1 MPSVPE
7 QLAAAAK
14 AHFESQFQLLNTLTG
29 KAFEGME
36 KVIELNMNAAKTSLD
51 EATGAAREVGAATDP
66 QALLSASAAQLQPN
80 AEKALDYNRRLAE
93 IGDDIYAEFSKV
105 AEEQVAESRKKL
117 QALIDEAE
125 KNAPAGSENAIAAM
139 KAILGNADASY
150 DQVMRSA
157 RQAVDVL
164 RNNMTMTGERFAQAA
179 EEAVKPRAK

>member
-1 MPSVPE
+1 MSSVPE

-14 AHFESQFQLLNTLTG
+14 AHFESQFQLLNALTG

-51 EATGAAREVGAATDP
+51 EATGAAREIGTATDP
-66 QALLSASAAQLQPN
+66 QALLSASAAQLQPS
-80 AEKALDYNRRLAE
+80 AEKALDYNRRLTE
-93 IGDDIYAEFSKV
+93 IGDEVYAEFSKV
-105 AEEQVAESRKKL
+105 AEAQITESRNKL
-117 QALIDEAE
+117 HALIEEAE
-125 KNAPAGSENAIAAM
+125 KNAPAGSENAIATM

-150 DQVMRSA
+150 EQMMQSA

-179 EEAVKPRAK
+179 GDAMKPKSK